1 MMAMMTMMMV
11 IECELGNNLQRGQIN
26 WLLFGPNSALPL
38 FTSPRPCPH
47 QPLYKKKIYDGDEN
61 KIRRMLLVFLRGPHT
76 WPKRLAAILMHG
88 HGNAVRATASQN
100 AQNDG
105 QMDGWMD

>member
-26 WLLFGPNSALPL
+26 WLLFGPNSALYLPATLPPSAPL
-38 FTSPRPCPH
+38 
-47 QPLYKKKIYDGDEN
+47 QKKIYDGDEN

>member
-1 MMAMMTMMMV
+1 MEMKTKFV
-11 IECELGNNLQRGQIN
+11 GCF
-26 WLLFGPNSALPL
+26 WF
-38 FTSPRPCPH
+38 
-47 QPLYKKKIYDGDEN
+47 
-61 KIRRMLLVFLRGPHT
+61 FLRGPHT

>member
-1 MMAMMTMMMV
+1 MMEMKTKFV
-11 IECELGNNLQRGQIN
+11 GCF
-26 WLLFGPNSALPL
+26 WF
-38 FTSPRPCPH
+38 
-47 QPLYKKKIYDGDEN
+47 
-61 KIRRMLLVFLRGPHT
+61 FLRGPHT